1 MRSCERHNCSDA
13 EISRGWVGRYSEKLA
28 NDVIGFHPRMLGLTG
43 PWENVKAAC
52 KVYRVYF
59 STPPN
64 ISPKEDYVGIARSL
78 MLA

>member
-1 MRSCERHNCSDA
+1 
-13 EISRGWVGRYSEKLA
+13 
-28 NDVIGFHPRMLGLTG
+28 MLGLTG

-64 ISPKEDYVGIARSL
+64 ISPTEDYVGVLVNHIRI
-78 MLA
+78 